1 MNNSNKMYHGWID
14 FYRETKMLTAKDAVQ
29 KALVNVRRLLKHKT
43 LDPDQRKEAKNI
55 EEFLIVTE
63 LKLIAYNNR
72 YSPAC
77 KAEIERTMKNV
88 MKDFDGGESDG

>member
-1 MNNSNKMYHGWID
+1 MNNNGEMYRDWLEYH
-14 FYRETKMLTAKDAVQ
+14 RETKMLTAKSAVQ

-72 YSPAC
+72 YSPTC
-77 KAEIERTMKNV
+77 KAERERIMKDV

>member
-1 MNNSNKMYHGWID
+1 MNNSGEMYHGWID
-14 FYRETKMLTAKDAVQ
+14 FYRETKMLTAKAAVQ

-43 LDPDQRKEAKNI
+43 LDPDQRKEAQKI

-72 YSPAC
+72 YSPTC
-77 KAEIERTMKNV
+77 KAERERIMKDV

>member
-55 EEFLIVTE
+55 DYDKFYF
-63 LKLIAYNNR
+63 A
-72 YSPAC
+72 SA
-77 KAEIERTMKNV
+77 IEKV
-88 MKDFDGGESDG
+88 LH